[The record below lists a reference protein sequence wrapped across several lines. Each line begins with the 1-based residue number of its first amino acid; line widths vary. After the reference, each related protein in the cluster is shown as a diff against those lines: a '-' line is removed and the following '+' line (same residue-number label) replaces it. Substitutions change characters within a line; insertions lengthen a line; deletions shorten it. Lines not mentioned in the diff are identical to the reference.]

1 MERLSMAVWIHL
13 DDYVGSCLFAVQ
25 LATMRWGAS
34 TSLGYRNIQS
44 TQESVRN
51 SRVPTPSALLFS
63 VRRRSM
69 PKHRP
74 QDANKEQRCDR
85 PMEPDSV
92 QTGENID

>member
-1 MERLSMAVWIHL
+1 
-13 DDYVGSCLFAVQ
+13 
-25 LATMRWGAS
+25 
-34 TSLGYRNIQS
+34 
-44 TQESVRN
+44 
-51 SRVPTPSALLFS
+51 
-63 VRRRSM
+63 M